1 MLNLHFCL
9 AMTKQSPNSALLVL
23 VPLLVAAVLNAFF
36 SSNQV
41 ALVSPQHL
49 DLTGE
54 HTYYRP
60 SGDDVSGFKN
70 SPAKNHR
77 SPCPALNVLAN
88 HGYLPRDGKNVS
100 PLLLQA
106 ALVEVYNLDQS
117 LAEFLVSTLAVKFSL
132 ADLGEHNVVEH
143 DASLVHDDSCKGT
156 DPSSVNITLAS
167 SMLARGNEVTRVTLA
182 AYRYEREADSAANT
196 PDFEETFTAQRAL
209 TSYSESAIMLLVMG
223 DDATMSISVDHARS
237 FLVDERIPDDYE
249 KPKVPV
255 TLFRS
260 LWITLQ
266 LKVLALLSPV
276 LV

>member
-1 MLNLHFCL
+1 MV
-9 AMTKQSPNSALLVL
+9 KQPPNSALLVL

-54 HTYYRP
+54 HTYSRP

-77 SPCPALNVLAN
+77 SPCPALNALAN

-106 ALVEVYNLDQS
+106 ALVEVYNLDKS

-156 DPSSVNITLAS
+156 DPSSVNTTLAS
-167 SMLARGNEVTRVTLA
+167 SMLTRGNEGQHITRMTLA

-266 LKVLALLSPV
+266 LKVLALLSLV